1 MTSSVLSVGSVARL
15 SAVQL
20 SVLLL
25 VLVLP
30 LVEMLLPPALRVA
43 SLVPAIMAYAVIGLG
58 LNIISGFTGLLNL
71 GAAAFMAI
79 GAYTFAILTCPIYPF
94 QIGFFPGVAVAAAA
108 GGFAGLLLGLPTMRL
123 RGDYVA
129 IVTLGF
135 GEIIQDVLKN
145 LDAVTKGTQGLNP
158 VAAPELPWVTFGIVD
173 YRPWYY
179 LFLLLLIAVVWLCH
193 NLRHS
198 RLGRSWV
205 AVRED
210 ELAARA
216 MGLATP
222 RVKLVAFAV
231 GSALCGIGGALLASL
246 NGSSLEPGFY
256 DFQQSVI
263 ILCIV
268 IVGGMGNV
276 SGVLLGAVI
285 MIGFNGI
292 VLTKLTDLMKY
303 HGISGDNVLTAPG
316 NWKFM
321 LYGLALILMMRLRPE
336 GLLPAKEVQAE
347 LHHDDAGK
355 APQGAG

>member
-1 MTSSVLSVGSVARL
+1 MSPAPLGSRLRMIAGTPLFLGIVAL
-15 SAVQL
+15 
-20 SVLLL
+20 
-25 VLVLP
+25 LP
-30 LVEMLLPPALRVA
+30 LLDLVVPDTWKFA
-43 SLVPAIMAYAVIGLG
+43 SLIPAIMAYAIVGLG
-58 LNIISGFTGLLNL
+58 LNIIAGFTGLLNL
-71 GAAAFMAI
+71 GSAAFMAI
-79 GAYTFAILTCPIYPF
+79 GAYAFAILTCPIYPF
-94 QIGFFPGVAVAAAA
+94 QIGFFPGLVAATLA
-108 GGFAGLLLGLPTMRL
+108 GGAASLLLSLPTMRL

-135 GEIIQDVLKN
+135 GEITQDVLKN

-158 VAAPELPWVTFGIVD
+158 VAAPVLPWVTFGIVD

-179 LFLLLLIAVVWLCH
+179 LYLVLLIAVVWLCY
-193 NLRHS
+193 NLRHA

-222 RVKLVAFAV
+222 RIKLVAFAV
-231 GSALCGIGGALLASL
+231 GSALCSVGGALLASL

-285 MIGFNGI
+285 MVGFNGI
-292 VLTKLTDLMKY
+292 VLTKLTELLKQN
-303 HGISGDNVLTAPG
+303 GIAGDNVLTAPG

-336 GLLPAKEVQAE
+336 GLLPAKDVQTE

>member
-1 MTSSVLSVGSVARL
+1 MATRGDILASGWRWLALAVVVAL
-15 SAVQL
+15 PAID
-20 SVLLL
+20 
-25 VLVLP
+25 LVLP
-30 LVEMLLPPALRVA
+30 ENARFA
-43 SLVPAIMAYAVIGLG
+43 SLVPSIMAFAIIGLG

-79 GAYTFAILTCPIYPF
+79 GVYTFSILTCPIYPF
-94 QIGFFPGVAVAAAA
+94 QIGFFPGLVAAALA
-108 GGFAGLLLGLPTMRL
+108 GGAAGLLLSLPTMRL

-135 GEIIQDVLKN
+135 GEIVQDVLKN

-158 VAAPELPWVTFGIVD
+158 IAVPALPGVTFGVD
-173 YRPWYY
+173 NYVPWYY
-179 LFLLLLIAVVWLCH
+179 LYLVLLIATVWLCH

-216 MGLATP
+216 MGLSTP
-222 RVKLVAFAV
+222 RVKLVAFAI
-231 GSALCGIGGALLASL
+231 GSALCAVGGALFASL
-246 NGSSLEPGFY
+246 RGTSIEPSYY

-268 IVGGMGNV
+268 IVGGMGNIT
-276 SGVLLGAVI
+276 GVLLGALI
-285 MIGFNGI
+285 MVGFNNI
-292 VLTKLTDLMKY
+292 VLTKLTESLVRN
-303 HGISGDNVLTAPG
+303 GITGDNVLASPG
-316 NWKFM
+316 NWKFL
-321 LYGLALILMMRLRPE
+321 LYGLALILMMRWRPE

-347 LHHDDAGK
+347 LHHNDPPR
-355 APQGAG
+355 PQGAA